1 MSSYAGYEVNVSKH
15 WRHEG
20 TLPGHCR
27 KSRVELRQSN
37 LKMFSNLFCAFL
49 VHWSLYIPSVWAI
62 FPARVEER
70 GVSDIDFL
78 TVLLIYLAQPR
89 QGRDLTSQTWQ
100 ARPGQADS
108 NILQYGVRLVE
119 YSQTSK
125 GVSGRK
131 FHFEAPDT
139 SSLCLFRDSTIYV
152 VQLIRKICIPAN
164 CSPSNMLPSILA
176 DYLHIRRRA

>member
-20 TLPGHCR
+20 TLPRHYR
-27 KSRVELRQSN
+27 KSRAELRQSN

-89 QGRDLTSQTWQ
+89 QGRDLTSQTWTGRFQ
-100 ARPGQADS
+100 HSPIRSPSSRRQSDEQRS
-108 NILQYGVRLVE
+108 IWEEIPCWSPRHFLSLSL
-119 YSQTSK
+119 YSLLPIS
-125 GVSGRK
+125 
-131 FHFEAPDT
+131 EAG
-139 SSLCLFRDSTIYV
+139 
-152 VQLIRKICIPAN
+152 QLIRKICIPAN